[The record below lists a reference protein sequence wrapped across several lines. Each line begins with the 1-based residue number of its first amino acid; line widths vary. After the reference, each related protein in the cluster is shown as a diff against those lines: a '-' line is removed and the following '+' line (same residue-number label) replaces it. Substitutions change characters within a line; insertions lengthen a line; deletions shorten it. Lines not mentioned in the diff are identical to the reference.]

1 MCKTDVCDKEICHD
15 ADLFEN
21 VCASVDCLR
30 DGSYF
35 FVSQVALLS
44 SFESLITEPLVE
56 PQRIKAFCMQ

>member
-44 SFESLITEPLVE
+44 
-56 PQRIKAFCMQ
+56 